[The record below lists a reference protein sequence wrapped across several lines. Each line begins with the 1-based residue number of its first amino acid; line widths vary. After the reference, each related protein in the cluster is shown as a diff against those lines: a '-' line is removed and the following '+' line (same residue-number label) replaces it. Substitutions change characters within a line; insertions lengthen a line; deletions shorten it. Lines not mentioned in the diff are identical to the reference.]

1 VVYIYIHILYVHTY
15 VCICYFLFVGFVIV
29 GVVCVV
35 WHTAL
40 CILTF
45 SRFLIFEKKQIRVVL
60 RELTRNLDSSIF
72 GVCKK
77 SSMCNTRNTVLNR
90 GLILCLHTCTLRF
103 FTFLP
108 RLLGKFGTKICKL
121 KTNRGGGLKYTFL
134 SL

>member
-1 VVYIYIHILYVHTY
+1 LCFVFVVLHTSLYIYFYPISN
-15 VCICYFLFVGFVIV
+15 FLNI
-29 GVVCVV
+29 
-35 WHTAL
+35 ANESY
-40 CILTF
+40 I
-45 SRFLIFEKKQIRVVL
+45 

-108 RLLGKFGTKICKL
+108 PSFTRQVWYQNMQVKDEQ
-121 KTNRGGGLKYTFL
+121 GGGLKYTFL